1 MKKITLLSAVVV
13 FATVLALLKMR
24 RRPKSDTD
32 AQTARRGR

>member
-1 MKKITLLSAVVV
+1 MKKITLLSAVVA

-24 RRPKSDTD
+24 RRPKAETD